1 MRNRTTGRHL
11 PFAASLPSAASLPF
25 AASLLAAA
33 AVVFAACIAPGATTS
48 PAPGTGPPASAQSSV
63 PIPSGSTPIPTTVTD
78 WGPILDAAPADLPR
92 YPGTQVAT
100 PEGAAS
106 ATLTSG
112 AGVAAVVA
120 WYDAGMPAARFDR
133 SSSSGPDESGSV
145 VTEYDGSRR
154 APGCR
159 AQVTVRPQG
168 GQALIVVLVGAACQ
182 AAGS

>member
-1 MRNRTTGRHL
+1 MRNRTTGRH
-11 PFAASLPSAASLPF
+11 LPF

-100 PEGAAS
+100 PEGPAS

-120 WYDAGMPAARFDR
+120 WYDAAMPAARFDR
-133 SSSSGPDESGSV
+133 SSSSGPDENGSV

-159 AQVTVRPQG
+159 AQVTVRAQG
-168 GQALIVVLVGAACQ
+168 GQALIVALVGAACQ
-182 AAGS
+182 PAGS

>member
-1 MRNRTTGRHL
+1 MRSGPTGRHR
-11 PFAASLPSAASLPF
+11 PFAAFLLAAF
-25 AASLLAAA
+25 LLAAA
-33 AVVFAACIAPGATTS
+33 AVVFAACTAPGATTS
-48 PAPGTGPPASAQSSV
+48 PAPGTGSPAPLPSSTST
-63 PIPSGSTPIPTTVTD
+63 PSGSTPIPTTVTD
-78 WGPILDAAPADLPR
+78 WGPILDAAPLDFPR
-92 YPGTQVAT
+92 YPGTQQAI
-100 PEGAAS
+100 PEGPTS

-120 WYDAGMPAARFDR
+120 WYDTAMPAARFDR
-133 SSSSGPDESGSV
+133 ATSSGPDESGSI

-168 GQALIVVLVGAACQ
+168 GQALIVVLVGAACR